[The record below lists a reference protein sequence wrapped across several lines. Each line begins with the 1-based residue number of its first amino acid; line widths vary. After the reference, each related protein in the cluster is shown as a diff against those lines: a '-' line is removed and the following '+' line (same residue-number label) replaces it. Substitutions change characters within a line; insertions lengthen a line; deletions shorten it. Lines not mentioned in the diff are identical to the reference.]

1 MADEEQLDE
10 EQLDEEELNA
20 RLEDELRKLRI
31 QDVLVQTTFTLASLG
46 FHRLG
51 EEDRDVEQGRLA
63 IEALRALL
71 PVLREAVPPSVT
83 RDLNQTIANLQF
95 AYAKAVTAPAKERAE
110 KEAGNADS

>member
-1 MADEEQLDE
+1 MADELDE
-10 EQLDEEELNA
+10 AELKA
-20 RLEDELRKLRI
+20 QLEDELRKLRI